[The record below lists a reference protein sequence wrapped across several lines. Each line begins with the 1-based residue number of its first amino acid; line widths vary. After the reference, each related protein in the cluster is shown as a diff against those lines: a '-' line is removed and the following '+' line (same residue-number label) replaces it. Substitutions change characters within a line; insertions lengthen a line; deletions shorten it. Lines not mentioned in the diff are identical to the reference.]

1 MTASK
6 NPLVRLDP
14 VRDEMG
20 ELTAATAGV
29 ALDTSVAR
37 HGRAF

>member
-14 VRDEMG
+14 VRDE
-20 ELTAATAGV
+20 LTAAAAGV